1 MAFDV
6 ISPVSM
12 AIDELPTTTAA
23 LYTVP
28 ASTRALVKTID
39 IANNNLAAVVVT
51 VYMVP
56 SAGTAGADNI
66 LIPGVTIPASSV
78 LQWSGVHVLN
88 AGDTIQAVAATT
100 NVSAIIS
107 GGEAV

>member
-23 LYTVP
+23 IYTVP

-39 IANNNLAAVVVT
+39 IANNNLASVTVT

-56 SAGTAGADNI
+56 SGGTAGSDNI

-78 LQWSGVHVLN
+78 LQWSGIHVLDA
-88 AGDTIQAVAATT
+88 AGSIQAVAATT
-100 NVSAIIS
+100 NVSAVIS